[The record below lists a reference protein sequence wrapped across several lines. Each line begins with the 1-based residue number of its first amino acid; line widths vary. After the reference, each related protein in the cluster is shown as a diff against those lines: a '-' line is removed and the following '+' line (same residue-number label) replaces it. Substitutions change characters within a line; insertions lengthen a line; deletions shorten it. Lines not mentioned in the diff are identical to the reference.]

1 MEENQKSIDGRLEK
15 LAMITDAL
23 ETLFPNG
30 QTAIVVELEKNEFKS
45 VQKNFRD
52 IDRNHKR
59 FKIEISN
66 VEVIFMQ
73 KGVIF
78 EEKKE
83 ETPKEKPKVGLFKK
97 IFNKLSTRKISS

>member
-1 MEENQKSIDGRLEK
+1 MEENKNGIDERLEK

-30 QTAIVVELEKNEFKS
+30 QTAIILELEKDEFKS

-66 VEVIFMQ
+66 IEIIFMQ
-73 KGVIF
+73 AGVNF
-78 EEKKE
+78 EEKVE
-83 ETPKEKPKVGLFKK
+83 EPKKEKKVSGFKK
-97 IFNKLSTRKISS
+97 IFKNLFTSKISG